1 MKIPVSR
8 LVSYL
13 RPYKLRFFQAT
24 LAMAAAA
31 SIQGLSV
38 YILKPVI
45 DNIFIMKQY
54 SMLMTVVFL
63 LPALFLIKLAAAYT
77 QAYLMSWISQK
88 AVLNIRGDLFRHLH
102 DLSAEFYWRKR
113 SGEIMSRVIND
124 LNSVQSMLQFLPL
137 YLVRDTLTVAA
148 VLGVIFFTHWKFA
161 LISILAIPMAGGIIY
176 VLGRKMRKAGAKSQE
191 IVGEIS
197 HRFQESLQGMNI
209 VKAFNYEEGAI
220 AKFMQKNQ
228 ELFSQMMRYL
238 RATALSGPLMEF
250 GGSIILAF
258 MVFYGGNEVIKG
270 ALTPGQFFTFL
281 AGFFAAYSPLKNITN
296 ANSTFQLG
304 MASWERILQ
313 LLNEKPSVKLP
324 ANPRPVL
331 SLAGNIRLNN
341 VGYKYP
347 QSSKF
352 AVRGI
357 DIDIKPGEAVA
368 FVGTSGSGKSTLIH
382 LLLRL
387 FDPVEGAVLYDGMD
401 LREINLKQL
410 RSHIGLVTQETVL
423 FDDSV
428 FNNIALGQPDASLND
443 VIEASRAADA
453 HDFISGLP
461 EGYNTMLGERG
472 TKLSGG
478 QRQRLAIA
486 RAVLK
491 KPSALLLDEATSNLD
506 TASEKAV
513 QSALERL
520 LAGRTVI
527 MVAHRLSTIQNA
539 GRIFVLDQGRII
551 ESGSHAELLDR
562 RGIYSRLCEIQST
575 IEEGK

>member
-296 ANSTFQLG
+296 ANSTSQLG
-304 MASWERILQ
+304 MA
-313 LLNEKPSVKLP
+313 
-324 ANPRPVL
+324 
-331 SLAGNIRLNN
+331 
-341 VGYKYP
+341 
-347 QSSKF
+347 
-352 AVRGI
+352 
-357 DIDIKPGEAVA
+357 
-368 FVGTSGSGKSTLIH
+368 
-382 LLLRL
+382 
-387 FDPVEGAVLYDGMD
+387 
-401 LREINLKQL
+401 
-410 RSHIGLVTQETVL
+410 
-423 FDDSV
+423 
-428 FNNIALGQPDASLND
+428 
-443 VIEASRAADA
+443 
-453 HDFISGLP
+453 
-461 EGYNTMLGERG
+461 
-472 TKLSGG
+472 
-478 QRQRLAIA
+478 
-486 RAVLK
+486 
-491 KPSALLLDEATSNLD
+491 
-506 TASEKAV
+506 
-513 QSALERL
+513 
-520 LAGRTVI
+520 
-527 MVAHRLSTIQNA
+527 
-539 GRIFVLDQGRII
+539 
-551 ESGSHAELLDR
+551 
-562 RGIYSRLCEIQST
+562 
-575 IEEGK
+575 